1 MACMLG
7 CRGRLP
13 PPKTYAGALSK
24 AWLLYLRISSAEWS
38 LITRRRVVTF
48 TGTGWESA
56 LRLPSNCFA
65 YANSLGLD
73 ILTSV
78 EPLLVET
85 HNSCKSRADRC
96 DLVLKHGGNYRFAVT
111 RGGDCRRF

>member
-38 LITRRRVVTF
+38 LMTRRRVVTF
-48 TGTGWESA
+48 TGTGWEWA

-65 YANSLGLD
+65 YAYSFELDMVASVRPWLIRHTIPGKAARTSCDHGLH
-73 ILTSV
+73 TMW
-78 EPLLVET
+78 E
-85 HNSCKSRADRC
+85 
-96 DLVLKHGGNYRFAVT
+96 
-111 RGGDCRRF
+111 